1 MTNRPL
7 YSLCVYAHLV
17 DLVVICDRTD
27 VTRTAGRAAR
37 DMTHRSHRTGLP
49 GRGRDAMNMTC
60 GFVYRFS
67 ILQILQSKFQWNE

>member
-37 DMTHRSHRTGLP
+37 DMTHRSHRTPRARERCDEHDMRL
-49 GRGRDAMNMTC
+49 C
-60 GFVYRFS
+60 
-67 ILQILQSKFQWNE
+67 LQFFDSADCAVEIPLEYVE